1 MKACLSSHKQPQCL
15 LKTNNDQKVLAA
27 QLWRWGEEGW
37 RDSMEVWG
45 FNSCP
50 CLIFPV
56 LPELHCWQVR
66 HRPETSLTI
75 FLNLPSRCWL
85 ITIANLGA
93 LVWAKW
99 WSIVSKLKKIIL
111 LRPNNCFVNATIIS
125 FKQCPFWLSPVCFV
139 WIRGLSLVI
148 NGGLLESIWG
158 FSYLNGMEK
167 QHMLLWKQISIFYF
181 HLLLLLFFRAAYG
194 SSRLGV
200 KLEL

>member
-1 MKACLSSHKQPQCL
+1 MKHTSHPWRAGLAPHVININKQKKSNKLFTTMKACLSSHKQPQCL

-148 NGGLLESIWG
+148 NGGP
-158 FSYLNGMEK
+158 LNLSEAFP
-167 QHMLLWKQISIFYF
+167 I
-181 HLLLLLFFRAAYG
+181 
-194 SSRLGV
+194 
-200 KLEL
+200 